1 MLLDKEWQG
10 ADLAEI
16 VRAEIGPYAG
26 RVKVEGPSLMLTAK
40 AAQNFALA
48 LHELATNAAKYGALS
63 NTAGRIHITWSKHA
77 SHGPDDFTFRWQ
89 EQGGPPV
96 RTPTEKGFGSA
107 VLEQV
112 MAEHF
117 QVPPQIEFAP
127 AGVVY
132 ELSGSLATLTL
143 TNERGPAEDA
153 HEPA

>member
-1 MLLDKEWQG
+1 
-10 ADLAEI
+10 
-16 VRAEIGPYAG
+16 
-26 RVKVEGPSLMLTAK
+26 
-40 AAQNFALA
+40 
-48 LHELATNAAKYGALS
+48 
-63 NTAGRIHITWSKHA
+63 
-77 SHGPDDFTFRWQ
+77 
-89 EQGGPPV
+89 
-96 RTPTEKGFGSA
+96 
-107 VLEQV
+107 